1 MDNQKED
8 YFIALSKKVRRKTLE
23 LVHKT
28 KSPHLG
34 GSFSCVEILVS
45 LYFKVLNI
53 SPEDPANPN
62 RDRFILSKGHG
73 CPSFYAVLAEKG
85 FLSKEDLQGFA
96 VNDGVLEQ
104 HPNRDIKK
112 GIEIFAG
119 SLGHGLSIGAG
130 MALAAK
136 RDKKDHKIYV
146 LLSDGELNEGS
157 VWEAAMFAA
166 HHKLDNLTAIVDCNK
181 IQALGCTKDIIN
193 LEPLSQK
200 WSSFG
205 WATSEVDG
213 HDFNQLFKTFENI
226 PFSTDKPNII
236 IANTVKGRGV
246 SFMEGKLLWHYRS
259 PDDEEYKKALEEL
272 SE

>member
-1 MDNQKED
+1 MEEQSEE
-8 YFIALSKKVRRKTLE
+8 YFLSLSKKIRKSIL
-23 LVHKT
+23 KIIYRT
-28 KSPHLG
+28 KSPHIG
-34 GSFSCVEILVS
+34 GSFSCVEILAS
-45 LYFKVLNI
+45 LYFKILNV

-73 CPSFYAVLAEKG
+73 CPSFYAVLAERG
-85 FLSKEDLQGFA
+85 FLSKKDLQGFA

-136 RDKKDHKIYV
+136 SDRKDYEIYV
-146 LLSDGELNEGS
+146 LMSDGELNEGS

-166 HHKLDNLTAIVDCNK
+166 HHNLDNLTAIVDCNK

-213 HDFNQLFKTFENI
+213 HDFNQLFKTFDDI
-226 PFSTDKPNII
+226 PFSTGKPNII
-236 IANTVKGRGV
+236 IANTVKGKGV
-246 SFMEGKLLWHYRS
+246 SFMEDKLLWHYRS